1 MIDYVFSA
9 YEHQATHQ
17 YICIFFATAAAGYNC
32 GHYCSFCLCS
42 LECLR
47 ELCTCCLMR
56 FIWPANGRWAEIKG
70 GGSGHWHDL
79 QNVAYG
85 EHPSS
90 DVWQVW
96 GQWLVSISSVK
107 NGESNSSWW
116 CMFLDLDKMEKPG
129 VRIKNVTVSIYAI
142 TTQHQGILTLKIL
155 TYKVV
160 LVRKTVV
167 YNPSLPHP
175 PCDSWIWLLLFTSS
189 SFSSN
194 SLHFFLFL
202 LES

>member
-1 MIDYVFSA
+1 MICSEGAGEWQRPSHSTEPQISSEISCGCATAGGTRIVLSASWWIIFSA
-9 YEHQATHQ
+9 YELKLPIHI
-17 YICIFFATAAAGYNC
+17 YIYIATAAALYNC

-56 FIWPANGRWAEIKG
+56 FIWPASSRWAEIKG

-79 QNVAYG
+79 QHVVYG

-116 CMFLDLDKMEKPG
+116 CMFLDLD
-129 VRIKNVTVSIYAI
+129 
-142 TTQHQGILTLKIL
+142 
-155 TYKVV
+155 
-160 LVRKTVV
+160 
-167 YNPSLPHP
+167 
-175 PCDSWIWLLLFTSS
+175 
-189 SFSSN
+189 
-194 SLHFFLFL
+194 
-202 LES
+202 

>member
-1 MIDYVFSA
+1 MKLKLPID
-9 YEHQATHQ
+9 
-17 YICIFFATAAAGYNC
+17 IFATAAALYNC

-47 ELCTCCLMR
+47 ELCTCCLTR
-56 FIWPANGRWAEIKG
+56 FIWPASCRWAEIKG

-79 QNVAYG
+79 QHVVYG

-116 CMFLDLDKMEKPG
+116 RMFLDLDKMEKPDARRKKCFS
-129 VRIKNVTVSIYAI
+129 VYVYNYH
-142 TTQHQGILTLKIL
+142 TTPVHLNTPH
-155 TYKVV
+155 TYIPSY
-160 LVRKTVV
+160 VRKNCGLESFSPVAPW
-167 YNPSLPHP
+167 N
-175 PCDSWIWLLLFTSS
+175 SWIWLLLFTSS
-189 SFSSN
+189 SF
-194 SLHFFLFL
+194 FL
-202 LES
+202 